1 MIWKQRDDI
10 QEFAVIGLGR
20 FGASLALTLEAH
32 GHTVLGVDLN
42 PEPVQEIADEIA
54 QAVTLDATSEEALR
68 MVDIASFETVVVAI
82 GADFE
87 SNLLTTVALKE
98 LGVSRVICKAITA
111 RQERILLRMG
121 ADRVIRPE
129 HDAGARLAEELS
141 TPAMLE
147 KLPLGPEHSVIEL
160 IVPESLA
167 WQTIAQAHVR
177 QKYGITVLVVK
188 REDALLVSPPPD
200 CVLQQGDILV
210 VLGSNEDITRFSR
223 L

>member
-1 MIWKQRDDI
+1 M
-10 QEFAVIGLGR
+10 IGLGR

-32 GHTVLGVDLN
+32 GHTVLGIDLN
-42 PEPVQEIADEIA
+42 PEPVQEIADRIA

-87 SNLLTTVALKE
+87 NNLLTTASLKE
-98 LGVSRVICKAITA
+98 MGVSRVICKAITA
-111 RQERILLRMG
+111 RQERILRRVG

-129 HDAGARLAEELS
+129 HDAGERLAEELS
-141 TPAMLE
+141 APAVLE
-147 KLPLGPEHSVIEL
+147 KLPLGPAHSVIEL
-160 IVPESLA
+160 VTPASLV
-167 WQTIAQAHVR
+167 WQSIGQAQVR

-188 REDALLVSPPPD
+188 REESLLVSPPPD
-200 CVLQQGDILV
+200 CVFQQGDILV
-210 VLGSNEDITRFSR
+210 VLGSNEDIARFSR